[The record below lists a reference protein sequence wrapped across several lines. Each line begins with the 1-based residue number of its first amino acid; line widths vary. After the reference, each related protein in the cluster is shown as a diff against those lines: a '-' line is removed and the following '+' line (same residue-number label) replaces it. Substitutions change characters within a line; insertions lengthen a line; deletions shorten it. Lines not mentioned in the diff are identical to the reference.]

1 VSGAARTRVAASGR
15 RVLISFG
22 AGLAMGALYWTWDLR
37 APAPALLGLT
47 GLLGIGLGERAA
59 TALGARIAS
68 RRAGP
73 RPSRAPDTTDAPGTA
88 SGCTCLPSSS
98 PH

>member
-1 VSGAARTRVAASGR
+1 MSGAARARVAAFGR
-15 RVLISFG
+15 RVLISFA
-22 AGLAMGALYWTWDLR
+22 AGLAMGALYRTWDLR

-59 TALGARIAS
+59 TALGTRIAL
-68 RRAGP
+68 RRAAP
-73 RPSRAPDTTDAPGTA
+73 RPSPASHPTDAPGTA
-88 SGCTCLPSSS
+88 SGCTCVPSSP

>member
-1 VSGAARTRVAASGR
+1 MSGAALLARVAAFGR
-15 RVLISFG
+15 RIVISFA

-59 TALGARIAS
+59 TALGSRIALH
-68 RRAGP
+68 RA
-73 RPSRAPDTTDAPGTA
+73 RPTSTAPHAADATEQA
-88 SGCTCLPSSS
+88 SGCTCAPST